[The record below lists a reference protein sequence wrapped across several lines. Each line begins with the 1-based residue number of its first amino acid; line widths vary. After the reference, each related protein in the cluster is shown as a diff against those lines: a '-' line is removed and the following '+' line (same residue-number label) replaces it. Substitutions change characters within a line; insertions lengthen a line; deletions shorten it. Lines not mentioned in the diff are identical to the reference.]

1 MRIVALVGRGLVRRG
16 AGWDG
21 DEGGGWW
28 LGRKLGQYTAGVK
41 AVPAI
46 FCWHLFSSLTNHLG
60 LLGLLARF
68 I

>member
-1 MRIVALVGRGLVRRG
+1 MVTRIVALVGCVFARQE
-16 AGWDG
+16 AGWNWG
-21 DEGGGWW
+21 LLVGQETGAVYCWSEGS
-28 LGRKLGQYTAGVK
+28 ASH
-41 AVPAI
+41 